1 MIQINV
7 NVSDGVSPMLQK
19 IIGALTGPQA
29 SELSEQGGRAAVNYA
44 IKYHREFDQAGGW
57 KGPRYLGPGPNG
69 GGDFGADV
77 ARGWS
82 LQSFTR
88 DGAVISNDASYYA
101 FKVTG
106 GTITPKRAKHLTI
119 PLIQEAKGLYASV
132 YQQNTGNRLFKSKS
146 GKALL
151 ESTGKG
157 TVRAVYALVASVT
170 SRPWPGAVPDEEMIA
185 SAFVAQWREGLADII
200 EES

>member
-1 MIQINV
+1 MITISV
-7 NVSDGVSPMLQK
+7 NVADGVSPMLQN

-29 SELSEQGGRAAVNYA
+29 SELSEQGGRAAVNAA
-44 IKYHREFDQAGGW
+44 IKYHREFDQSGGW
-57 KGPRYLGPGPNG
+57 KGPRYLGPGPNDG
-69 GGDFGADV
+69 SSFGSDV

-82 LQSFTR
+82 LQSFDR

-106 GTITPKRAKHLTI
+106 GTITPKRAKFLTI

-132 YQQNTGNRLFKSKS
+132 YQQNTGHRLFKSKS
-146 GKALL
+146 GKALM

-157 TVRAVYALVASVT
+157 TVRAVYALVSSVT
-170 SRPWPGAVPDEEMIA
+170 SRPWPGAVPDEDMIA
-185 SAFVAQWREGLADII
+185 AAFVNQWREGLTDII